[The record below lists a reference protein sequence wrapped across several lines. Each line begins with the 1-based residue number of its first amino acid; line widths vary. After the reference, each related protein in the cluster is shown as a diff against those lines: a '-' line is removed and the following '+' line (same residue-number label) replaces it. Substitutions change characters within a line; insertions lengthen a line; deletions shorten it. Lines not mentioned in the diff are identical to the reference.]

1 MSGRY
6 NGCYMRSFKIL
17 PVVSLSRVVTL
28 SRDALRRLEW
38 MDWYFT
44 HGKNAESTCRHF
56 SISKSVFYRWLNRF
70 DKYNLSTLE
79 FDTKNRRPKT
89 LRTMT
94 TPKSVISRI
103 HDIRLSD
110 LEKSKY
116 EIHEELQR
124 EGIKVAHNVI
134 QKVINWSPELHN
146 NMSQQL
152 ASKRKHRI
160 ARIRAARELR
170 EKTLGSL
177 VQVDTKHLYVF
188 GQKFYIFA
196 AIDCKSRYGFIWAYK
211 TISSASA
218 ADFLSKVISV
228 FPFTIQAV
236 NTDNGSEYL
245 LYLHQACE
253 ALGITHYFSY
263 PHTPQMN
270 GRVERFIS
278 TVTHEFFDWQDDLIP
293 EINQIKLKCQIFNQK
308 YVYHRFHK
316 ALGYKTPDEYVK
328 SYLLEKGATVLYV

>member
-17 PVVSLSRVVTL
+17 PVVALSRVAML

-44 HGKNAESTCRHF
+44 HGKNAEGACRHF

-70 DKYNLSTLE
+70 DKYNLTTLE
-79 FDTKNRRPKT
+79 FDTKSRRPKT

-94 TPKSVISRI
+94 TPLSVINRI
-103 HDIRLSD
+103 HDIRLGD

-134 QKVINWSPELHN
+134 QKVINRNPKLHN
-146 NMSQQL
+146 TISQRL
-152 ASKRKHRI
+152 ASKRRHQI

-170 EKTLGSL
+170 EKELGSL
-177 VQVDTKHLYVF
+177 VQVDTKHLYIL
-188 GQKFYIFA
+188 GQKFYLFA
-196 AIDCKSRYGFIWAYK
+196 AVDCKSRYGFVWAYRN
-211 TISSASA
+211 ISSASA
-218 ADFLSKVISV
+218 ADFLAKIKAV
-228 FPFTIQAV
+228 FPFPIQAI

-245 LYLHQACE
+245 LHLHQACQG
-253 ALGITHYFSY
+253 LGITHYFSY

-293 EINQIKLKCQIFNQK
+293 EINHVNLKCQVFNRK

-328 SYLLEKGATVLYV
+328 SNLLEKGATVLYV